1 MANITGY
8 VTLSTNA
15 GVAELNTVVDCYE
28 IKLLKND
35 GVGDITFNID
45 NVVADGNTIVLK
57 AGESLENFPVYVH
70 KLYYKTAA
78 NPTAFRFIG
87 LREKNF

>member
-8 VTLSTNA
+8 VTLSANA

-35 GVGDITFNID
+35 GAGDITFNID
-45 NVVADGNTIVLK
+45 NAVADGNTITLK

>member
-45 NVVADGNTIVLK
+45 NTVADGNTIVLK

>member
-8 VTLSTNA
+8 ITLSANA

-35 GVGDITFNID
+35 GAGDITFNID
-45 NVVADGNTIVLK
+45 NAVADGNTITLK
-57 AGESLENFPVYVH
+57 SGESLENFPVYVH
-70 KLYYKTAA
+70 KLYYKTVA

>member
-35 GVGDITFNID
+35 GAGDITFNID
-45 NVVADGNTIVLK
+45 NAVADGNTITLK
-57 AGESLENFPVYVH
+57 TGESLENFPVYVH

>member
-15 GVAELNTVVDCYE
+15 TAVEANTEVNCNE
-28 IKLLKND
+28 IKFLKND
-35 GVGDITFNID
+35 GAGDITFNID
-45 NVVADGNTIVLK
+45 NAIADGNTITLK
-57 AGESLENFPVYVH
+57 AGESLENFPVYVD

-78 NPTAFRFIG
+78 DATAFRFIG

>member
-8 VTLSTNA
+8 VTLSVNA

-35 GVGDITFNID
+35 GAGDITFNID
-45 NVVADGNTIVLK
+45 NTVADGNTITLK
-57 AGESLENFPVYVH
+57 SGESLENFPVYVH

>member
-8 VTLSTNA
+8 VTLSANA

-45 NVVADGNTIVLK
+45 NVVADGNTITLK